1 MFDREQA
8 DFVCD
13 YLECLTC
20 SSGVPLRLIDWQRDM
35 VQAFYGEMTEDED
48 APGEYLRKYQ
58 YLYLEIPKKNGKSE
72 IAAGLGTYHL
82 FADGE
87 TNGEIYLVAADRD
100 NAGIVFAAA
109 KFMVEEAWLSSSL
122 KLKAASTLSML
133 APRAKI
139 SEFELTM
146 SVIIKTKSE

>member
-35 VQAFYGEMTEDED
+35 VQSFYGEMTEDED

-58 YLYLEIPKKNGKSE
+58 YLYL
-72 IAAGLGTYHL
+72 
-82 FADGE
+82 
-87 TNGEIYLVAADRD
+87 
-100 NAGIVFAAA
+100 
-109 KFMVEEAWLSSSL
+109 
-122 KLKAASTLSML
+122 ST
-133 APRAKI
+133 P
-139 SEFELTM
+139 FE
-146 SVIIKTKSE
+146 

>member
-72 IAAGLGTYHL
+72 ISAGLGTYHL

-87 TNGEIYLVAADRD
+87 SSWSSTRPRSKS
-100 NAGIVFAAA
+100 AAA
-109 KFMVEEAWLSSSL
+109 SSTA
-122 KLKAASTLSML
+122 KRPFST
-133 APRAKI
+133 R
-139 SEFELTM
+139 
-146 SVIIKTKSE
+146 